1 MLAVCVRTGF
11 GHQSPAAAL
20 TGKTFLHSEV
30 REGLVFF
37 VALFFLEENRFIG

>member
-30 REGLVFF
+30 REGLVFLLPF
-37 VALFFLEENRFIG
+37 SSWRKTGL